1 MSVQLKNYKYM
12 KEAKEDLFDI
22 LQKAITFH
30 NGADFYGNDSFR
42 ILSDISFKG
51 PNIVLNIKN
60 EDGTVST
67 YTILVDRLVTTLPFI
82 NSPEGVLI
90 IGNSI
95 KFLYASKV
103 LKCLTNIS
111 RSIKGSLVSGKITY
125 YNAELLSSTGERYF
139 VDFYF

>member
-1 MSVQLKNYKYM
+1 MSVQLKNYKYR
-12 KEAKEDLFDI
+12 KEAKENLFDI

-67 YTILVDRLVTTLPFI
+67 YTILVDRSVTTSPF
-82 NSPEGVLI
+82 
-90 IGNSI
+90 
-95 KFLYASKV
+95 Y
-103 LKCLTNIS
+103 
-111 RSIKGSLVSGKITY
+111 
-125 YNAELLSSTGERYF
+125 
-139 VDFYF
+139 

>member
-1 MSVQLKNYKYM
+1 MSVRLKNYKYR
-12 KEAKEDLFDI
+12 KEAKYDLFDI

-30 NGADFYGNDSFR
+30 NGVDLYGYDFFR
-42 ILSDISFKG
+42 AFSDISFKG

-67 YTILVDRLVTTLPFI
+67 YTILVDRSVTTATFI

-103 LKCLTNIS
+103 LKCLTDIS
-111 RSIKGSLVSGKITY
+111 RGIRGSLVSGKINY

-139 VDFYF
+139 VNFNF